1 MAERVDVC
9 IVGSGFGGSIAAW
22 RLAELYRAADVDP
35 KNILVLERGPRFKH
49 TDFKQSMHIGHLSN
63 VYTLIQSTRGTGAQ
77 VVVANGVGGG
87 SNLYLAASIRSP
99 RETFERRDH
108 HPDDGPE
115 RRMWP
120 KAISRKTLDPYYRR
134 AERALRVERP
144 RWNEVSKSGGVWAAT
159 LNAAG
164 YTCDR
169 VPCAIDLDLCQN
181 VKWCHTGCIYGAKN
195 TVNTNYLGAAEA
207 AGVLVRPARQVESV
221 RGSSADGYRY
231 IVTASVLDWE
241 GDDPSRQPTGQEEE
255 IECKVLILAAGA
267 MGTPPILMRSQ
278 SDLPRLSGRL
288 GRHLG
293 INGDHVAAVE
303 YDPKK
308 IREVLGLP
316 GYGQFYKGRPITTMT
331 YDFWHGRRSHRRDG
345 TRFTLQ
351 EIFLSTLTNFL
362 YDDGREPAGEPSW
375 WGSQK
380 KRAISTWNNRIEL
393 LAMVEDT
400 HDGRFYEVPP
410 TGGGAIRPNAGP
422 VAIGLFEY
430 TLSDASIRVRE
441 DADATIKRI
450 VERKGLGR
458 FMKLTETQGGYAAH
472 PLGGCRMAE
481 SADFGVVDHR
491 CEAFGNPGLFCM
503 DSSAIPTSLGV
514 NPSLTIAALCERAA
528 TQLTARAH
536 ELGLPQRPEGFRHR
550 TPGRFLGERFVPRK
564 GGRLE
569 VVGG

>member
-1 MAERVDVC
+1 VAERVDVC
-9 IVGSGFGGSIAAW
+9 IVGSGFGGSISAW

-49 TDFKQSMHIGHLSN
+49 TDFKQSMYIGHLSN
-63 VYTLIQSTRGTGAQ
+63 VYSLIQSTQGTGAQ

-87 SNLYLAASIRSP
+87 SNLYLAASIRAP

-120 KAISRKTLDPYYRR
+120 KEISRRTLDRYYRR
-134 AERALRVERP
+134 AELALRVERP
-144 RWNEVSKSGGVWAAT
+144 RWNQVSKSGGLWAAT

-195 TVNTNYLGAAEA
+195 TVNTNYLGAAEH
-207 AGVLVRPARQVESV
+207 AGVQVRPAREVQRV
-221 RGSSADGYRY
+221 RRSNADGYRY
-231 IVTASVLDWE
+231 VVEVSVLDWE
-241 GDDPSRQPTGQEEE
+241 GDNPSRQPTGQTEE

-267 MGTPPILMRSQ
+267 MGNPPILMRSR
-278 SDLPRLSGRL
+278 SDLPTLSGRL

-303 YDPKK
+303 YNPKK
-308 IREVLGLP
+308 VREVLGLP

-331 YDFWHGRRSHRRDG
+331 YDFWHGRPAHRHDG

-351 EIFLSTLTNFL
+351 EIFLSSLTNFL
-362 YDDGREPAGEPSW
+362 YDDGREPGGEPSW
-375 WGSQK
+375 WGTQK
-380 KRAISTWNNRIEL
+380 KRAVSRWNNRIEL

-400 HDGRFYEVPP
+400 HDGRFFLDPP
-410 TGGGAIRPNAGP
+410 TSGGAIRPNAGP
-422 VAIGLFEY
+422 VAIGLFDY
-430 TLSDASIRVRE
+430 SLSAASTRVRE
-441 DADATIKRI
+441 EANAVMKKIA
-450 VERKGLGR
+450 ERRGLGR
-458 FMKLTETQGGYAAH
+458 FMQLTETQGGYASH

-481 SADFGVVDHR
+481 SAEFGVVDHR
-491 CEAFGNPGLFCM
+491 CEVFGNEGLFCM

-514 NPSLTIAALCERAA
+514 NPSLTIAAVCERAA
-528 TQLTARAH
+528 HQLTARGQD
-536 ELGLPQRPEGFRHR
+536 LGLPPRPEGFRHR
-550 TPGRFLGERFVPRK
+550 TPRRFLGERFVPKK
-564 GGRLE
+564 GGGLK
-569 VVGG
+569 VVRG